1 MSAVN
6 ALPWPGWHRH
16 ALSLPQPPPWRALL
30 HGTLAR
36 ALRPWSELRIDVDQP
51 TEHIE
56 TELQGLHDRLRD
68 PDDLLHRSCRLL
80 PLPLPGLLAWHREA
94 DGEHYVYVEDPGAGR
109 LAGTTVFNRLVEVD
123 RRTDRH
129 VRAPHSR
136 YAPAY
141 QRRGIASA
149 VYGWM
154 LARGIC
160 LVSGARQS
168 PGAHALWRALA
179 RRHPMS
185 HVEIAG
191 GGLHFLGREV
201 PEAVREQ
208 LGTRLILLGTGWTL
222 ERLPLWLPPAGQD

>member
-1 MSAVN
+1 MTAIT
-6 ALPWPGWHRH
+6 WP
-16 ALSLPQPPPWRALL
+16 AFPPCASLLPWRALR
-30 HGTLAR
+30 HAASALAP
-36 ALRPWSELRIDVDQP
+36 RPWSELRIDVDQP
-51 TEHIE
+51 AEHIE
-56 TELQGLHDRLRD
+56 TELQALHDRLRD
-68 PDDLLHRSCRLL
+68 PDDLLHQSCRPL
-80 PLPLPGLLAWHREA
+80 PLPLPGLVAWHREA
-94 DGEHYVYVEDPGAGR
+94 DGEHYVYVEDPAAGR
-109 LAGTTVFNRLVEVD
+109 LVGTTVFNRLVEVD

-168 PGAHALWRALA
+168 PGAHALWRALG
-179 RRHPMS
+179 RCHPLS

-191 GGLHFLGREV
+191 RRLHFLGREV
-201 PEAVREQ
+201 PASVRDA
-208 LGTRLILLGTGWTL
+208 LPTRLILLGRGWTL
-222 ERLPLWLPPAGQD
+222 ERLPQWLPPA